1 MANLY
6 EIDEQLKILEEYMC
20 DPETGE
26 MLSDEEFYKK
36 LDEVQMALSDK
47 IENTMCFYK
56 NLMSDVEQFKSEEKK
71 IAERRKGKENLA
83 NRLQN
88 RIDYYIRH
96 QFTDEEGNVDNKGLN
111 AYKFE
116 TSKVKLSYRKGQ
128 GRLEIKDLSKVPKE
142 YIKEHELSESDIKKA
157 DIKKLMKQNGE
168 TDNDYAKIETN
179 ISMQVK

>member
-6 EIDEQLKILEEYMC
+6 EIDEQLKVLEEYMC

-36 LDEVQMALSDK
+36 LDKVQMALSDK

-71 IAERRKGKENLA
+71 IAERRKVKENLA

-88 RIDYYIRH
+88 RIDYYIRY
-96 QFTDEEGNVDNKGLN
+96 QYTDEEGNIDNESLN
-111 AYKFE
+111 KYKFE
-116 TSKVKLSYRKGQ
+116 TSKVKLSYRKSDKI
-128 GRLEIKDLSKVPKE
+128 EIKDLSKVPKE
-142 YIKEHELSESDIKKA
+142 YIKEHELSESDIKKT

>member
-6 EIDEQLKILEEYMC
+6 EIDEQLKVLEEYMC

-26 MLSDEEFYKK
+26 LLTEEEFYKK
-36 LDEVQMALSDK
+36 LDEVEMALSDK

-116 TSKVKLSYRKGQ
+116 TPKVKLSYRKSDKI
-128 GRLEIKDLSKVPKE
+128 EIKDLSKVPKK
-142 YIKEHELSESDIKKA
+142 YIKEHELSESDIKKT

>member
-6 EIDEQLKILEEYMC
+6 EIDEQLKVLEEYMC

-71 IAERRKGKENLA
+71 IAERRKVKENLA

-96 QFTDEEGNVDNKGLN
+96 QFTDENGDIDKESLNK
-111 AYKFE
+111 YKFE
-116 TSKVKLSYRKGQ
+116 TPKVKLSYRKSDKI
-128 GRLEIKDLSKVPKE
+128 EIKDLSKVPKE

-168 TDNDYAKIETN
+168 VDNDYAKIETN
-179 ISMQVK
+179 IGMQVK